1 MRASEIMI
9 TDVIVAAA
17 GATSSEV
24 AALMRVKN
32 ISVVPVVD
40 NPKDR
45 RYLGTISDRDIVA
58 RCLGAGHDPTDC
70 SAADHARTDTPVV
83 KPETELNGFKVAK
96 QLDPTD
102 HHVRATIVVLE
113 GDKKVVGF
121 IPHPEEV
128 PGIVFA

>member
-1 MRASEIMI
+1 MRASEVMI
-9 TDVIVAAA
+9 ADPIVAAA

-45 RYLGTISDRDIVA
+45 RYMGTISDRDIVA
-58 RCLGAGHDPTDC
+58 RCVGAGHDPTDC
-70 SAADHARTDTPVV
+70 SAADHARNDTPVIQ
-83 KPETELNGFKVAK
+83 PETELKGYRVAK

-102 HHVRATIVVLE
+102 HHVRSTIVVVD
-113 GDKKVVGF
+113 GARQVVGF
-121 IPHPEEV
+121 IPHPEEIQ
-128 PGIVFA
+128 GIVVA

>member
-1 MRASEIMI
+1 MRASEVMI

-45 RYLGTISDRDIVA
+45 HYMGTISDRDIVA
-58 RCLGAGHDPTDC
+58 RCVGAGHDPTDC
-70 SAADHARTDTPVV
+70 SVADHARTDTPIVE
-83 KPETELNGFKVAK
+83 PETELARFQGREAARSNGSSCQIDDCGVEWRQESRGVHLA
-96 QLDPTD
+96 
-102 HHVRATIVVLE
+102 A
-113 GDKKVVGF
+113 
-121 IPHPEEV
+121 
-128 PGIVFA
+128 